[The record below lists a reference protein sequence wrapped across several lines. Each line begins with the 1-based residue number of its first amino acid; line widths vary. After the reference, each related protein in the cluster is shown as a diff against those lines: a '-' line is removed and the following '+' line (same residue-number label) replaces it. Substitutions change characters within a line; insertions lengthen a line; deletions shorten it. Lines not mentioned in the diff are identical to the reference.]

1 LFSTGYSHACP
12 PPGPLFAQGCPQFW
26 GPRRAAAKALGSLL
40 EYKKHRDGTLMTGFS
55 FAVLIRTVVLADS
68 IR

>member
-1 LFSTGYSHACP
+1 V
-12 PPGPLFAQGCPQFW
+12 
-26 GPRRAAAKALGSLL
+26 AAKALGSLL

-55 FAVLIRTVVLADS
+55 FAVLIRTVVFADS